1 MQVLKK
7 STCFF
12 NTMKKY
18 NLLFAF
24 SIFLI
29 STQCSSDLEEI
40 DTETTITELKAST
53 SQTAV
58 VSSFDHEQMLTN
70 WADNIIIPSII
81 NFENSLVKLKNS
93 ASIFLN
99 EPSNETLSV
108 LKEEWLN
115 SFLKWQHLEMFDVGL
130 AEEIYYKNRINLYPA
145 NVNRIENNISN
156 QNYDLNAS
164 SNFSSQGFNGLDYL
178 LFGIGQNEE
187 EIILKYTSEDSK
199 YGKYFL
205 EIIDKMIELTTQVKD
220 SWDDEFRDEFIKSTK
235 NTSTSSINQVINDF
249 IFYFEKGYRANKIAI
264 PAGRY
269 SDGPLPDRIEAYHG
283 KKYSKILILEATDAI
298 DNFYNGRF
306 SNDITSSGLS
316 INDYLSYMESDQ
328 DDKLAEK
335 INEQLKKIKTKLTE
349 LNTDFSE
356 QIRQDNLE
364 MLITY
369 DIIQANVVFLK
380 VNLLQK
386 LNINIDYAD
395 ADGD

>member
-1 MQVLKK
+1 
-7 STCFF
+7 
-12 NTMKKY
+12 
-18 NLLFAF
+18 
-24 SIFLI
+24 
-29 STQCSSDLEEI
+29 
-40 DTETTITELKAST
+40 
-53 SQTAV
+53 
-58 VSSFDHEQMLTN
+58 MLTN

-220 SWDDEFRDEFIKSTK
+220 SWDDEFRDEFIKSTD

-249 IFYFEKGYRANKIAI
+249 IFYFEKGYRANKIGI

-364 MLITY
+364 MLITF

>member
-1 MQVLKK
+1 
-7 STCFF
+7 
-12 NTMKKY
+12 MKKY

-58 VSSFDHEQMLTN
+58 VSSFDHGQMLTN

-220 SWDDEFRDEFIKSTK
+220 SWDDEFRDEFIKSTD

-364 MLITY
+364 MLITF

>member
-1 MQVLKK
+1 M
-7 STCFF
+7 
-12 NTMKKY
+12 
-18 NLLFAF
+18 
-24 SIFLI
+24 
-29 STQCSSDLEEI
+29 
-40 DTETTITELKAST
+40 
-53 SQTAV
+53 
-58 VSSFDHEQMLTN
+58 
-70 WADNIIIPSII
+70 
-81 NFENSLVKLKNS
+81 
-93 ASIFLN
+93 
-99 EPSNETLSV
+99 
-108 LKEEWLN
+108 
-115 SFLKWQHLEMFDVGL
+115 
-130 AEEIYYKNRINLYPA
+130 IYSER
-145 NVNRIENNISN
+145 
-156 QNYDLNAS
+156 
-164 SNFSSQGFNGLDYL
+164 
-178 LFGIGQNEE
+178 
-187 EIILKYTSEDSK
+187 EDSK

-205 EIIDKMIELTTQVKD
+205 EIIDKMMELTTQVKD
-220 SWDDEFRDEFIKSTK
+220 SWDDEFRDEFIKSTD

-328 DDKLAEK
+328 DDKLAGK

>member
-1 MQVLKK
+1 
-7 STCFF
+7 
-12 NTMKKY
+12 MKKY
-18 NLLFAF
+18 NVLFAL

-40 DTETTITELKAST
+40 DTETTITELTASTDNDNSNST

-93 ASIFLN
+93 ASIFVN

-187 EIILKYTSEDSK
+187 EIILKYTSEESK

-205 EIIDKMIELTTQVKD
+205 EIIDKMMELTTQVKD
-220 SWDDEFRDEFIKSTK
+220 SWDDEFRDEFIKSTD

-249 IFYFEKGYRANKIAI
+249 IFYFEKGYRANKIGI

-306 SNDITSSGLS
+306 SNDINSSGLS

-364 MLITY
+364 MLITF